1 MNLIIAITIGYALGN
16 IMTAYILGRL
26 KGIDIREEG
35 TKNVGASNA
44 VVVMG
49 WPYGV
54 ITWAV
59 DILKAAIAV
68 WIVQSIMPDMRDLQV
83 IAGFSAVIGHL
94 YPVILKFR
102 GGKGA
107 SSIFGMML
115 GVNWKVAIIMAITL
129 ILITLITDYIALGTI
144 AMFSIVLIYFIF
156 WGYGFGPIA
165 IASLFLA
172 LVIYKHRGNIDR
184 ILKGEELGLRATR
197 KINKDRAKNK

>member
-1 MNLIIAITIGYALGN
+1 MNLIIAIAIGYSLGN

-26 KGIDIREEG
+26 RGIDIREEG

-54 ITWAV
+54 ITWAI
-59 DILKAAIAV
+59 DILKAALAV
-68 WIVQSIMPDMRDLQV
+68 WIVQAIMPDMRDIQV

-94 YPVILKFR
+94 YPVILKFK

-115 GVNWKVAIIMAITL
+115 GVNWKVALAMAITL
-129 ILITLITDYIALGTI
+129 TLITLITDYIALGTI
-144 AMFSIVLIYFIF
+144 AMFSIVFLYFIF
-156 WGYGFGPIA
+156 EGYGIIPIMLA
-165 IASLFLA
+165 LAFLL
-172 LVIYKHRGNIDR
+172 LVIYKHRENIQR
-184 ILKGEELGLRATR
+184 IIKGEELGLRETR
-197 KINKDRAKNK
+197 KINKDRTKK